1 MTPAGLSR
9 RRFIGAASGVAAAAT
24 LVNLGGATAAS
35 ADTHIWRSRTSK
47 NGWPVL
53 DDAPDHTIEGCGHEV
68 SLAEGDAATILLHV
82 ARRFHYEIDSL
93 RAGDV
98 HGWISS
104 RKVTESYESNHL
116 SGSAIAIRP
125 VWYPAGTKGS
135 LYPNELVVVRDILAE
150 LDGAVT
156 WGGDLKAP
164 KESHFEIALPPG
176 HPRVKGVA
184 RKIRGWNN
192 CPAGEGAGATDA
204 FDPKRLEAA
213 RAFEQRAS

>member
-1 MTPAGLSR
+1 MTLAGLSR
-9 RRFIGAASGVAAAAT
+9 RRFIGATSGVAAAAT
-24 LVNLGGATAAS
+24 LVNVSGATAAS
-35 ADTHIWRSRTSK
+35 ADTQIWKNATSK

-53 DDAPDHTIEGCGHEV
+53 DDATSYTIEGSGREV

-93 RAGDV
+93 RVGDV

-104 RKVTESYESNHL
+104 RKVTESYESNYL

-125 VWYPAGTKGS
+125 VWYPARTKGN

-150 LDGAVT
+150 LDGVVA
-156 WGGDLKAP
+156 WGGDFKAP
-164 KESHFEIALPPG
+164 KESHFEIALKPG

-184 RKIRGWNN
+184 RKIREWNN
-192 CPAGEGAGATDA
+192 GPVSDGAGATDA
-204 FDPKRLEAA
+204 FDPKRLKAS
-213 RAFEQRAS
+213 RAFERRAS